1 MRLMLSTIGLLCA
14 LAGCLSSGPP
24 GGDIVPPAV
33 LLVTPEGWMVDPD
46 TIVSV
51 KFSEPV
57 DPAALVEE
65 LVVVVPAEQ
74 VDDAFLQDL
83 DRPPLSAKRSE
94 YPLPCRIDSDM
105 QGGRLLLE
113 PDQPLEYGQAYL
125 VVVSAAVCD
134 LAGNP
139 LVDTLQ
145 TDERGRV
152 IGLQT
157 HFTHRFQIRQA
168 PDDPE
173 NPGPSGPVFSEVLAN
188 PAGTE
193 SEGEYLEIVNLG
205 DQPVDLDGWGL
216 DDSGGESAGDRLGPC
231 QEGGAVMVPPGSTAL
246 LVGRNFLDPP
256 DLASG
261 TIKVCTDRSTVTP
274 RGLKNGGGEILVL
287 SDPSGREADRYGGWV
302 NLSDREGCAA
312 VRLDLLAPDGP
323 ENWAVPEGEP
333 CRSPGWI
340 E

>member
-1 MRLMLSTIGLLCA
+1 MSLSACGPVVVLPQVKRQIAQRRLQDDGHRRGRI
-14 LAGCLSSGPP
+14 
-24 GGDIVPPAV
+24 DAV
-33 LLVTPEGWMVDPD
+33 
-46 TIVSV
+46 
-51 KFSEPV
+51 
-57 DPAALVEE
+57 AALVEE

-105 QGGRLLLE
+105 QGGRLLLK

-173 NPGPSGPVFSEVLAN
+173 NTRPSGPVFDEGLAN
-188 PAGTE
+188 PPGTE
-193 SEGEYLEIVNLG
+193 
-205 DQPVDLDGWGL
+205 
-216 DDSGGESAGDRLGPC
+216 
-231 QEGGAVMVPPGSTAL
+231 
-246 LVGRNFLDPP
+246 
-256 DLASG
+256 
-261 TIKVCTDRSTVTP
+261 
-274 RGLKNGGGEILVL
+274 
-287 SDPSGREADRYGGWV
+287 RE
-302 NLSDREGCAA
+302 CA
-312 VRLDLLAPDGP
+312 
-323 ENWAVPEGEP
+323 
-333 CRSPGWI
+333 
-340 E
+340 